1 MKRRRI
7 SYLLAPPVRAD
18 LRAFWRAAQRWRCT
32 RLFAPARLR
41 ACVAPRWEL
50 RRNTRASEARPAPW
64 LHDFQGL
71 LVCHDRHHEIHEAFL
86 AIACCLV
93 LAAELIVIR
102 VL

>member
-1 MKRRRI
+1 M
-7 SYLLAPPVRAD
+7 YPAFRA
-18 LRAFWRAAQRWRCT
+18 R
-32 RLFAPARLR
+32 APARLR
-41 ACVAPRWEL
+41 GAPVGTAAQHKGERG
-50 RRNTRASEARPAPW
+50 ARPAPW

-71 LVCHDRHHEIHEAFL
+71 LVRHDRHHEIHEAFL